1 MTRVACGIAI
11 LMLTA
16 AGCSKPRLE
25 AAETAS
31 EVPAVPVATV
41 GLQDLDTKVTLTAE
55 FEPYQEIDV
64 MSKLTGYVREIGV
77 DVGDRVRRG
86 QQLASLDVPEMQ
98 DELTKSAAAIDQADA
113 ELAAATEDARRAE
126 STHELAHL
134 SYERIRRVA
143 DAEPGLVPR
152 QDVDEVRVRDT
163 VAEAQTA
170 AARSRLKAAE
180 QKIRVSRAE
189 HARLETL
196 FHYSSIAAPYDGVVT
211 RRYANVGTMLQPNGS
226 PQTSGVVRI
235 AEEKRLRLILPVPE
249 VAVPSLKVGAPVSV
263 LVPSLGRSFDGQV
276 ARSTNRIQ
284 QATRT
289 MDTQVD
295 VKNDDDLLV
304 PGMYAQVEL
313 STAHRPNTLSVPIDA
328 IDRAGGTA
336 RAYAVGDDGV
346 VHVAAV
352 TLGLETA
359 QFVEVRSGL
368 SEGQRVIL
376 GRHADLRDG
385 EHVRPRMEGR

>member
-1 MTRVACGIAI
+1 VACGIAI
-11 LMLTA
+11 LILTTTA
-16 AGCSKPRLE
+16 CSKPRLQ
-25 AAETAS
+25 AADTTS
-31 EVPAVPVATV
+31 EVPTVPVAMV
-41 GLQDLDTKVTLTAE
+41 ARQDLDTKVTLTAE

-64 MSKLTGYVREIGV
+64 MAKLTGYVREIAV

-86 QQLASLDVPEMQ
+86 QPLASLDVPEMR
-98 DELTKSAAAIDQADA
+98 DELTKSAAAIEQADA
-113 ELAAATEDARRAE
+113 ELAAATEDAKRAE

-170 AARSRLKAAE
+170 AARSTLKATE
-180 QKIRVSRAE
+180 QKTRVRRAE

-196 FHYSSIAAPYDGVVT
+196 FHYTSIVAPYDGVIT
-211 RRYANVGTMLQPNGS
+211 RRYANVGTMLLPNGT
-226 PQTSGVVRI
+226 PQMSGLVRI

-284 QATRT
+284 QTTRT

-295 VKNDDDLLV
+295 VSNNDDVLV

-313 STAHRPNTLSVPIDA
+313 STARRAKALSVPIDA
-328 IDRAGGTA
+328 IDRAGGAA
-336 RAYAVGDDGV
+336 RAYAVSDDGV
-346 VHVAAV
+346 VHLSPV

-368 SEGQRVIL
+368 TEGQRVIL